1 MRRFFL
7 LYLSPPCEWKY
18 AVMQQVW
25 YKQFW
30 PWFLI
35 ALPMTA
41 VVASL
46 FTFYIAAT
54 TNNDM
59 VVESYYKKGKAIN
72 ADLSLIEKAEQMGIK
87 AAVAPANKGL
97 VLDMVLPDSLKNQ
110 PLKIELAH
118 KTLAKNDRSYVVT
131 ADANGRYRFGD
142 DLNESGRWF
151 IRISPMDD
159 SWRLQEELQLPLYN
173 AEEIDGK

>member
-1 MRRFFL
+1 
-7 LYLSPPCEWKY
+7 
-18 AVMQQVW
+18 MQQAW

-35 ALPMTA
+35 ALPMAA

-46 FTFYIAAT
+46 TTFYIAAT
-54 TNNDM
+54 TDNDM

-72 ADLSLIEKAEQMGIK
+72 ADLSLIQQAEQLGVK
-87 AAVAPANKGL
+87 AALSPTDNGL
-97 VLDMVLPDSLKNQ
+97 LLDMTLPDELKNQ
-110 PLKIELAH
+110 PLKVELAH
-118 KTLAKNDRSYVVT
+118 KTLARNDRSYVVT
-131 ADANGRYRFGD
+131 ADATGRYRFGE
-142 DLNESGRWF
+142 DLNENGRWF

-173 AEEIDGK
+173 IEEIDGK

>member
-1 MRRFFL
+1 M
-7 LYLSPPCEWKY
+7 EQ
-18 AVMQQVW
+18 AW

-35 ALPMTA
+35 ALPMAA

-72 ADLSLIEKAEQMGIK
+72 ADLSLVETAKSLGITASLAQSEQ
-87 AAVAPANKGL
+87 GL
-97 VLDMVLPDSLKNQ
+97 VLSMALPKGAENQ

-131 ADANGRYRFGD
+131 ADAKGLYRFGD
-142 DLNESGRWF
+142 DLNENGRWF
-151 IRISPMDD
+151 IRISPMDG
-159 SWRLQEELQLPLYN
+159 SWRLQEDLQLPLYN
-173 AEEIDGK
+173 VEEIDGK

>member
-1 MRRFFL
+1 
-7 LYLSPPCEWKY
+7 
-18 AVMQQVW
+18 MQQAW

-35 ALPMTA
+35 ALPMAA
-41 VVASL
+41 VTASL
-46 FTFYIAAT
+46 YTFYLASS

-72 ADLSLIEKAEQMGIK
+72 ADLSLIEHAEQLGIK
-87 AAVAPANKGL
+87 AKVLPASQGL
-97 VLDMVLPDSLKNQ
+97 VLSMDLPEAQKNQ

-118 KTLAKNDRSYVVT
+118 KTLAQNDRSYVVT
-131 ADANGRYRFGD
+131 ADASGRYRFGD
-142 DLNESGRWF
+142 DLNENGRWF
-151 IRISPMDD
+151 LRISPMDD

-173 AEEIDGK
+173 VEHIDGK

>member
-1 MRRFFL
+1 
-7 LYLSPPCEWKY
+7 
-18 AVMQQVW
+18 MQQAW

-35 ALPMTA
+35 ALPMAA

-46 FTFYIAAT
+46 TTFYIAAT
-54 TNNDM
+54 TDNDM

-72 ADLSLIEKAEQMGIK
+72 ADLSLIQQAEQLGVK
-87 AAVAPANKGL
+87 AALSPTDSGL
-97 VLDMVLPDSLKNQ
+97 LLDMTLPDELKNQ
-110 PLKIELAH
+110 PLKVELAH
-118 KTLAKNDRSYVVT
+118 KTLARNDRSYVVT
-131 ADANGRYRFGD
+131 ADATGRYRFGE
-142 DLNESGRWF
+142 DLNENGRWF

-173 AEEIDGK
+173 IEEIDGK